1 MYKYFVHNDDLIFS
15 FKKLVIKL
23 LLFREHN
30 VIASGHVNN
39 LDEWIDLAGHD
50 LIVLLNRF
58 IKFFL

>member
-39 LDEWIDLAGHD
+39 LDE
-50 LIVLLNRF
+50 
-58 IKFFL
+58 